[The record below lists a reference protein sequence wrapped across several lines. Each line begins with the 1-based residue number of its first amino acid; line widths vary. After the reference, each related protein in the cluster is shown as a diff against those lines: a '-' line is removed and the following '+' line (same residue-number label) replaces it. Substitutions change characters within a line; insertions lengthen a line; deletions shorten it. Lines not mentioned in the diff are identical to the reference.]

1 MNIETIL
8 ILLGVC
14 VFASFFLGFPIGFT
28 LAGVGAIFSVFLL
41 GPEVTGKLISTR
53 IMGLMTSFILLAAP
67 LFIFM
72 GSLLQSSG
80 MMERMFNGMHKW
92 LGGLRG
98 GLAMVV
104 IVIATIFAA
113 CVGIIGAS
121 VTTMGLIALPAML
134 KAGYDKRLAT
144 GVVMAGGVLG
154 ILIPPSIMIVFY
166 APMANVALGRLLLG
180 AFIPGLILALLYLV
194 YIGIRCY
201 FQPKLGPPLPVE
213 ERRMT
218 ITERLS
224 LLPVML
230 PPLFLILAVLGTIFL
245 GIATPTEAAGVGALA
260 SVLLVIIFRRG
271 QTFRIVKESTF
282 SAIRITCMALT
293 IAIGASIIVGL
304 FLRIGGGQIVQELLI
319 NNITNKW
326 LILGLIIFI
335 VFLLGYVIDWFGI
348 LFLVVPIITPVVEQL
363 GFDGVWVGMLIMMI
377 LQTSFLTPPLAY
389 AIFFLKGVSPPEVT
403 LPDLYRAVVPFIIIQ
418 LIGLALVWLFP
429 QLTLWLPSMMF
440 KIG

>member
-8 ILLGVC
+8 ILLSVC
-14 VFASFFLGFPIGFT
+14 VFAAFFLGFPIGFT

-41 GPEVTGKLISTR
+41 GPELTGKLISTR

-282 SAIRITCMALT
+282 TAIRITCMALT